1 MKILVTGAS
10 GLVGRHI
17 LARLSAEETV
27 SLIAQSQS
35 KPLIDWHGKN
45 ISPMQLGL
53 DDKDAEDL
61 LVAAGPNIVVHC
73 AAKIPAPALTAEQAA
88 EVNGRI
94 DAVVS
99 SAADRCG
106 AQVIF
111 ISSVI
116 VYEGTD
122 CPWVED
128 DVVNPF
134 SPYARK
140 KYESEA
146 LFSRLDSPAASLR
159 ISSPYGGRQ
168 NAQRNVLYKFIHA
181 ALSGEKLK
189 IYGEGSRR
197 QDFIYAP
204 DIAEVVWSIVSA
216 RLSGKE
222 VGGIFNIASGSP
234 VSMRELAELIIDIV
248 GSGVVA
254 SSGEEDPQEGFDPR
268 IDICK
273 AREVLGWTPN
283 TTLASGIRNIVASLR
298 SQDADRLCF

>member
-1 MKILVTGAS
+1 MRILVTGAS

-17 LARLSAEETV
+17 LSRLSAEKTIF
-27 SLIAQSQS
+27 LIAQSQS
-35 KPLIDWHGKN
+35 RPLINWHGQN
-45 ISPMQLGL
+45 ISLTQLGL
-53 DDKDAEDL
+53 DSKDAEDI
-61 LVAAGPNIVVHC
+61 LVAAAPNIIVHC
-73 AAKIPAPALTAEQAA
+73 AAKIPTPAASAEQAA

-99 SAADRCG
+99 NVANRCG

-116 VYEGTD
+116 VYEGID

-134 SPYARK
+134 NSYARQ
-140 KYESEA
+140 KYESEV
-146 LFSRLDSPAASLR
+146 LFSRLGIAAASLR

-181 ALSGEKLK
+181 ALGGEKLK

-204 DIAEVVWSIVSA
+204 DIAEAVWSIVSA
-216 RLSGKE
+216 RLAGKE

-273 AREVLGWTPN
+273 AREVFGWKPN

-298 SQDADRLCF
+298 SQDADRFCF